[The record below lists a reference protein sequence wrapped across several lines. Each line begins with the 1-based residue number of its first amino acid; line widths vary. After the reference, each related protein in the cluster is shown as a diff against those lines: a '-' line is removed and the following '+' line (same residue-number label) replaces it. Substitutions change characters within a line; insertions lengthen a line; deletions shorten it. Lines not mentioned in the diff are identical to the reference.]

1 MLNTMTA
8 PAVRAGQLDE
18 LAPADRGLAV
28 DEKAAGAAGG
38 GELDVEAGLVVVPQG
53 PADAL
58 VVPSVEQ
65 HGLDHDAQLE
75 GLVGELVGP
84 GLIGV
89 EELDDGDAGAWDT
102 AVEP

>member
-1 MLNTMTA
+1 MTA

-65 HGLDHDAQLE
+65 HGLDHDMPTISRASCQIYRT
-75 GLVGELVGP
+75 P
-84 GLIGV
+84 LILWAYMV
-89 EELDDGDAGAWDT
+89 SRKAKAK
-102 AVEP
+102 P